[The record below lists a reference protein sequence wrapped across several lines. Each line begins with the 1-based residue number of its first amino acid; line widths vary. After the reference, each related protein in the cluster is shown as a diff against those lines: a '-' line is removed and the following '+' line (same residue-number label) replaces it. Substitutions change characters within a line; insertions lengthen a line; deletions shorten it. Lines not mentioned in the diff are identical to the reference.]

1 MWHLNLLTWPLR
13 FATSRIGIPSRLS
26 TAFNVQRSSSSPC
39 LPPSPTRDS
48 SPFVSSSLEIRNFPP
63 SHYHLSKD
71 LSSESDSPAISP
83 PRAKILVDRPFHLSD
98 KPIQMRPDSTEAA
111 FAGSI
116 IFISYSIHILFL
128 HLVHPSP
135 LSFFPQAQLL
145 TQHPRFSKYARSTL
159 AHGSRR

>member
-1 MWHLNLLTWPLR
+1 MLTWPLR
-13 FATSRIGIPSRLS
+13 FATSRIGIPSRLA

-39 LPPSPTRDS
+39 VPPSPTRDS

-83 PRAKILVDRPFHLSD
+83 PRAKIDRPFHLSD
-98 KPIQMRPDSTEAA
+98 KPIQMRPDSTEGA
-111 FAGSI
+111 FVRSLCRLHH
-116 IFISYSIHILFL
+116 FHFVFNTYSIFL